1 VRALA
6 HGTGFRPFARDSLGY
21 VCHPADAAT
30 RSADNALCPSVST
43 ETQQG
48 SHSKEYVMRNL
59 FTRKHTAVA
68 VACALALGVFSASAN
83 AQMPDLRNNDK
94 NALLVDERGAAVMNS
109 FGECWHTGFGP
120 APSWTAGCGGVA
132 PVAAAQVVAPAP
144 APVVMAAVA
153 PLPVYE
159 RVAFDANV
167 LFDSDKYALRP
178 AGRDTLDEFVGK
190 VRGLDSQSIM
200 AVGYADRMGTDASNQ
215 TLSQQRVD
223 AVKDYLVGKGIASN
237 RVQTSAK
244 GETQPTTSAGDCK
257 DANNPTNVACMQ
269 PDRHVFIEISGNRIV
284 N

>member
-1 VRALA
+1 
-6 HGTGFRPFARDSLGY
+6 
-21 VCHPADAAT
+21 
-30 RSADNALCPSVST
+30 
-43 ETQQG
+43 
-48 SHSKEYVMRNL
+48 MRNT

-68 VACALALGVFSASAN
+68 VACALALGVFSATAN
-83 AQMPDLRNNDK
+83 AQIPDVSNIDQK
-94 NALLVDERGAAVMNS
+94 ALLVDARGAAVTNS
-109 FGECWHTGFGP
+109 FGECWHLSYGP

-132 PVAAAQVVAPAP
+132 PVAAKQFVAPAP
-144 APVVMAAVA
+144 APVVVAAAA

-200 AVGYADRMGTDASNQ
+200 AVGYADRMGTDAHNQ
-215 TLSQQRVD
+215 VLSQNRVD
-223 AVKDYLVGKGIASN
+223 AVKNYLVGKGIASN
-237 RVQTSAK
+237 RVQSSAK
-244 GETQPTTSAGDCK
+244 GETQPTTLAGDCK
-257 DANNPTNVACMQ
+257 DANNPKNVACMQ